1 MLTKSL
7 VLTQAAVK
15 PGGLTDRMDEAKR
28 KSAMSLISILINL
41 VFTPAQTSA
50 YDGDAAYLSQSVDM
64 TDLERRMRALDERQ
78 PFGPF
83 GLNA

>member
-1 MLTKSL
+1 
-7 VLTQAAVK
+7 
-15 PGGLTDRMDEAKR
+15 
-28 KSAMSLISILINL
+28 MSLISILINL

-50 YDGDAAYLSQSVDM
+50 YDSDAAYLSQSVDM

>member
-1 MLTKSL
+1 VLTKSL
-7 VLTQAAVK
+7 VSAVAAVE
-15 PGGLTDRMDEAKR
+15 PGGKTCRMDDAKR

-41 VFTPAQTSA
+41 VFTPAQASA
-50 YDGDAAYLSQSVDM
+50 YEGDADYLSQSVDM
-64 TDLERRMRALDERQ
+64 IDLERRMRALDQRQ